1 MFIFL
6 LAASISNSQTD
17 SVFVGNNVYNGNVKF
32 FSDRLSFE
40 NENGLFVV
48 PKEKVKSIVVKGTS
62 YTNAQI
68 KFEDFSQYKDLKYYL
83 NSAGT
88 YGIIS
93 TCLVSAGAIL
103 TGVGAALNKQDV
115 LYAGSALA
123 ATGTALLFPTF
134 IYVFKA
140 SKTKNY
146 KLITE

>member
-1 MFIFL
+1 MICFVCN
-6 LAASISNSQTD
+6 AQTD
-17 SVFVGNNVYNGNVKF
+17 SVFVGNSIYTGNVKVF
-32 FSDRLSFE
+32 LDRVSFE

-48 PKEKVKSIVVKGTS
+48 PKEKVKSIVIKGNS

-68 KFEDFSQYKDLKYYL
+68 KFEDFGQYKDFKYYL
-83 NSAGT
+83 KDAAT

-103 TGVGAALNKQDV
+103 AGVGAALNKQEI
-115 LYAGSALA
+115 LYAGSITAG
-123 ATGTALLFPTF
+123 TGTAFLFPTF

-140 SKTKNY
+140 AKTKNY